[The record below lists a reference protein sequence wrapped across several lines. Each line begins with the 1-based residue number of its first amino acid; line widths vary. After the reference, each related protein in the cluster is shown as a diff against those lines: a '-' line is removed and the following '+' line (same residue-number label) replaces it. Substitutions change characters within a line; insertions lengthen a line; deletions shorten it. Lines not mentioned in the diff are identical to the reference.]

1 MGEDLREEERKE
13 NGAGPSPEGEC
24 TLWVLPLEV
33 FLSLLHMG
41 VLGEVSGKDPSRIFI
56 SFLGVSFQG
65 HGLH

>member
-13 NGAGPSPEGEC
+13 NGAGHSPEGEC

-41 VLGEVSGKDPSRIFI
+41 VLGEVSGESFSRLFI
-56 SFLGVSFQG
+56 SFPGVPFQG